1 MVVANPKPRTLAD
14 WLAWIETLH
23 PRAIELG
30 LERVHAVLGNMGLR
44 RPPYAAIAITGT
56 NGKGSTT
63 AMCEAILRHA
73 GYKVGAYTSP
83 HLIAYNERVRLDG
96 RNATD
101 AELCGAFERIEAARG
116 DVPLTYFEFGT
127 LVAFDLFRSANI
139 DIAVLEVGMGGRLD
153 AVNAIEPDV
162 SIVTAVDIDH
172 VSWLGST
179 REAIGREKAGIF
191 RPDRPAICGD
201 PNPPAIIAAEA
212 ARIGAKLLQ
221 VGRDFQIERSNT
233 DWTWRCAAQ
242 GRTNVAGDSMSGAT
256 AERLRAGLP
265 HPSLRGDYQLYNA
278 ACALT
283 ALDALAGRFP
293 VTQADVRE
301 GLLSG
306 VIPGRFQVL
315 PGRPV
320 CVLDVAHNAQAA
332 RSLAATLKQQR
343 IEGRTLAVFG
353 MLRDK
358 DIASVAGPLA
368 EMVDRWYPASL
379 NVSRGATA
387 AQLVEALTAAGVPEP
402 AQTFDDVHQA
412 WAAARRDAG
421 EADRIVVFGSFH
433 TVGDILAAL
442 GKV

>member
-1 MVVANPKPRTLAD
+1 MVAAYLKPRTLAD

-23 PRAIELG
+23 PRSIELG
-30 LERVHAVLGNMGLR
+30 LERVHAVLDNMGLR
-44 RPPYAAIAITGT
+44 RPTYAVIAIAGT
-56 NGKGSTT
+56 NGKGSAT
-63 AMCEAILRHA
+63 AMCEAILRRA
-73 GYKVGAYTSP
+73 GYKVGSYTSP
-83 HLIAYNERVRLDG
+83 PLVAYNERVRMNG

-116 DVPLTYFEFGT
+116 NVPLTYFEFGT
-127 LVAFDLFRSANI
+127 LAAFDLFRSTNI

-153 AVNAIEPDV
+153 AVNAIDPDV

-172 VSWLGST
+172 VAWLGRT

-191 RPDRPAICGD
+191 RTGRAAICGD
-201 PNPPAIIAAEA
+201 PNPPEIIAAEA

-221 VGRDFQIERSNT
+221 VGRDFQIERANT
-233 DWTWRCAAQ
+233 DWTWRM
-242 GRTNVAGDSMSGAT
+242 G
-256 AERLRAGLP
+256 ERLRAGLP

-278 ACALT
+278 ACTLA
-283 ALDALAGRFP
+283 ALDALADRFP
-293 VTQADVRE
+293 VTQANVRD
-301 GLLSG
+301 GLIAA

-315 PGRPV
+315 PGRPLR
-320 CVLDVAHNAQAA
+320 VLDVAHNAQAA

-358 DIASVAGPLA
+358 DIVPVVGPLA

-379 NVSRGATA
+379 SVPRGATA
-387 AQLVEALTAAGVPEP
+387 AQLAEALTAAGV
-402 AQTFDDVHQA
+402 QTPVREFDDVHLA
-412 WAAARRDAG
+412 YAAAMRDAG
-421 EADRIVVFGSFH
+421 EPDRVVIFGSFH

-442 GKV
+442 GKA

>member
-1 MVVANPKPRTLAD
+1 MVAANPKYRALSD

-30 LERVHAVLGNMGLR
+30 LERVHAVLDNMGLR
-44 RPPYAAIAITGT
+44 RSPYAAIAITGT

-63 AMCEAILRHA
+63 AMCEAILRRA

-83 HLIAYNERVRLDG
+83 HLVAYNERVRLDG
-96 RNATD
+96 RNASD

-116 DVPLTYFEFGT
+116 TVPLTYFEFGT
-127 LVAFDLFRSANI
+127 LAAFDLFRSANI

-191 RPDRPAICGD
+191 RSGHAAICGD

-212 ARIGAKLLQ
+212 ARLGARLLQ

-233 DWTWRCAAQ
+233 DWTWRM
-242 GRTNVAGDSMSGAT
+242 G
-256 AERLRAGLP
+256 ERLRAGLP

-283 ALDALAGRFP
+283 ALAALAGRFP

-368 EMVDRWYPASL
+368 EVVDRWYPASL

-387 AQLVEALTAAGVPEP
+387 AQLVEALTAAGAPEP

-421 EADRIVVFGSFH
+421 ETDRIVVFGSFH

-442 GKV
+442 GKA